1 VEVPVP
7 FDVKMKLESL
17 GKLRFDTRFI
27 RKLVFITNTGRLLR
41 LKLQRELLEERRAV
55 VGSIRTLAP
64 GVTEYGQDPFG
75 ANDVY
80 ESQTYAGEP
89 RFPSTRSGF

>member
-1 VEVPVP
+1 MPVS
-7 FDVKMKLESL
+7 FNAKMKLETI
-17 GKLRFDTRFI
+17 GKLRFDTRFV
-27 RKLVFITNTGRLLR
+27 RKLMFITNVGRLLR

-75 ANDVY
+75 ADDVY
-80 ESQTYAGEP
+80 ESRTYAGEP
-89 RFPSTRSGF
+89 RFPSTRSGL